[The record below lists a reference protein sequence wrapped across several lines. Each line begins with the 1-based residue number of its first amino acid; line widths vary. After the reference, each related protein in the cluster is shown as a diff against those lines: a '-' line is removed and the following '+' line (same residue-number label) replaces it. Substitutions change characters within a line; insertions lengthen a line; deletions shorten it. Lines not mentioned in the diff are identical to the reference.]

1 MLKIWKD
8 SALMLRVESGMVSV
22 LRYGFEDWLCR
33 RQLLKYFDRF
43 AKIDY
48 TDLTTMGSLAL
59 GGSTKISKS
68 Y

>member
-1 MLKIWKD
+1 VLKIWKD
-8 SALMLRVESGMVSV
+8 RALMLSVESGMVSV
-22 LRYGFEDWLCR
+22 LRYGFEDWLCS
-33 RQLLKYFDRF
+33 RQLLKYVDRF